1 MQIKWTDVPNQG
13 HISHTELIKRDGKVK
28 SLVKSFGLTS
38 AAAKQ
43 NNSFLQNLY
52 VNIFLT
58 LDLSSQIAKVKKDF

>member
-13 HISHTELIKRDGKVK
+13 HISHTELLWDGKAK